1 MMRATGVTVAMKAKR
16 PPTYVDMERAFLRDA
31 AGFIRLL
38 SRPLQMTRDLAS
50 FWQSGYD
57 EVRRTMCG
65 RYSRHPWPT
74 IRERPPLSAASSERA
89 SA

>member
-1 MMRATGVTVAMKAKR
+1 MKPSSR
-16 PPTYVDMERAFLRDA
+16 PTMFYMERAFLRDA

-74 IRERPPLSAASSERA
+74 IPTAAPQRGVKRA
-89 SA
+89 R